1 MTQPENL
8 HSFALEELSWQH
20 AVGEISS
27 VNNEFAKTID
37 QLSPA
42 KHLTV
47 FKATY
52 PYGAKIFEC
61 GTFNLPLKNG
71 KILPADSAEIPEALR
86 RRLLYNVA
94 PVCLVLQNTCEVFS
108 DFDTHFTSFQILS
121 SGETFGT
128 WEMHET
134 EQLKANAK
142 ACSCYITAGARTAV
156 MLPKITVN
164 TLHNKLRDKYK
175 FHLPPPKYFGD
186 HHAIFK
192 KIAQNANFPEKWQN
206 VIFIF
211 PIEWVDRTLNDN
223 FGLWT
228 AFNYLLLKDAWRQ
241 SLKWRSHQ
249 NVSLMWQSLVPEISE
264 MKNEP
269 RHYIVDTVKRLLLI
283 GLGGYPAFA
292 PTTNSMAL
300 PISGLQKAY
309 IEDYK
314 LEYYI
319 PTIME
324 PQHLMH
330 TESSQPLY
338 YSLQCPELIEYSFAL
353 SRSRSAMQD
362 LEEVK
367 CLMDKLLTMLKT
379 EKTHPFDIIQHLK
392 FDYYHTEKSCCKEI
406 RSSNCLAGEDPRFKY
421 LTVSGKNLEFAN
433 KASFLRGCIKISY
446 EH

>member
-1 MTQPENL
+1 MAQPEVL
-8 HSFALEELSWQH
+8 HSFALEELSWQN

-37 QLSPA
+37 KLAPA

-61 GTFNLPLKNG
+61 GVFNLPLKSG
-71 KILPADSAEIPEALR
+71 KTLPANSMEIPEILR

-94 PVCLVLQNTCEVFS
+94 PVCLVLQNNCEVFS

-121 SGETFGT
+121 PGETFGT
-128 WEMHET
+128 WEIHET

-142 ACSCYITAGARTAV
+142 TCSCYITAGTRTAV

-164 TLHNKLRDKYK
+164 AMHNKLREKYK
-175 FHLPPPKYFGD
+175 FHLPPPKYFQD
-186 HHAIFK
+186 HHEVFK
-192 KIAQNANFPEKWQN
+192 KIAQHANFSESWQN

-211 PIEWVDRTLNDN
+211 PVEWVDRNLNNN

-241 SLKWRSHQ
+241 TIKWRSYQ
-249 NVSLMWQSLVPEISE
+249 VSLMWQTLMPEISE

-300 PISGLQKAY
+300 PIKGLQKAY

-314 LEYYI
+314 LDRYI

-324 PQHLMH
+324 PQHLLH
-330 TESSQPLY
+330 TENSQPLY

-353 SRSRSAMQD
+353 SHSRSAMQD
-362 LEEVK
+362 LEDVK
-367 CLMDKLLTMLKT
+367 LLMDKLLNKLKT
-379 EKTHPFDIIQHLK
+379 EKTHPFDIMQHLK
-392 FDYYHTEKSCCKEI
+392 FDYYHAEKS
-406 RSSNCLAGEDPRFKY
+406 RSQGIQLSDKLAEEDPRFRY
-421 LTVSGKNLEFAN
+421 LTVPNKNLVFAK
-433 KASFLRGCIKISY
+433 KASFARGCIKISY
-446 EH
+446 IS